1 MVDSPRK
8 SDGARRK
15 DEFELY
21 LTDTIIVSIRD
32 LLGESPLQAILYNLN
47 LESLGKDPEQ
57 FDQKLREMLKGPAT
71 IVEEIIIKDLFKG
84 LDLLYSPGGDFD
96 FVRFVDT
103 AKEIYLSRKH
113 KESG

>member
-1 MVDSPRK
+1 
-8 SDGARRK
+8 
-15 DEFELY
+15 
-21 LTDTIIVSIRD
+21 
-32 LLGESPLQAILYNLN
+32 
-47 LESLGKDPEQ
+47 
-57 FDQKLREMLKGPAT
+57 MLKGPAT

-84 LDLLYSPGGDFD
+84 LDLLYSPGGNFD